1 MSELFIMR
9 HGQAEDPS
17 AATGW
22 SDRARRLTDVGV
34 QRIQAMIPAMKGL
47 EFVPDVIVS
56 SPYPRA
62 AETARIVHEGLKIDA
77 PIQLADELGADR
89 SVLPFFKIQLEGYL
103 ESSDRLMVVGH
114 EPILSQLASLL
125 ISGHINTRIQM
136 KKGAVIHLHCG
147 VFGKECR
154 GVLRGMWTPKQLRQ
168 VSNA

>member
-34 QRIQAMIPAMKGL
+34 QRIQAMIPAMRGL
-47 EFVPDVIVS
+47 GFVPEFIVS

-62 AETARIVHEGLKIDA
+62 AETARIVHEGLKIDRS
-77 PIQLADELGADR
+77 IHYVDDLGADQT
-89 SVLPFFKIQLEGYL
+89 VLAFYQTQLAEHL
-103 ESSDRLMVVGH
+103 ESSESLMVVGH

-125 ISGHINTRIQM
+125 IAGHLSARIQM
-136 KKGAVIHLHCG
+136 KKEPSFSSTAVCLARNVEACSRACG
-147 VFGKECR
+147 
-154 GVLRGMWTPKQLRQ
+154 LP
-168 VSNA
+168 NN